1 MPYDRNEPA
10 AWWRDAEPLPPKQ
23 DEPAP
28 APACDTPPAGSPSTT
43 PLVGDGLSMNAP
55 DPLFESRVKAA
66 IHAFDAWRGC
76 DHLGLMAAAV
86 RAALAV
92 PDPRREALERVAAS
106 ARELRELVRSKSGGT
121 IHAGDVWTRFR
132 DAVDALDPGT
142 GG

>member
-1 MPYDRNEPA
+1 
-10 AWWRDAEPLPPKQ
+10 
-23 DEPAP
+23 
-28 APACDTPPAGSPSTT
+28 
-43 PLVGDGLSMNAP
+43 MNAP